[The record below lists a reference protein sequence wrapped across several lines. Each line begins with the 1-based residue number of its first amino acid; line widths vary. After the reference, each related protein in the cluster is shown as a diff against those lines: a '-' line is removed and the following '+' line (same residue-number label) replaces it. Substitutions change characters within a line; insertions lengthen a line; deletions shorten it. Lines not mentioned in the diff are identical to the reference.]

1 MPHVR
6 DPGKETAEYP
16 AAQRPERISRGM
28 RHAEMVGGGRELT
41 RILKADGRAERE
53 EIHEKRSKRGGPKRR
68 PVDFR
73 EKLLA
78 VYGFKILFVHLW
90 NTLL

>member
-1 MPHVR
+1 
-6 DPGKETAEYP
+6 
-16 AAQRPERISRGM
+16 
-28 RHAEMVGGGRELT
+28 MVGGGRELA
-41 RILKADGRAERE
+41 RVLKTYRRAKRE
-53 EIHEKRSKRGGPKRR
+53 EINEKRSKRSGPKRR

-90 NTLL
+90 ITLLIK